1 MRPPR
6 SIRALFALAIALP
19 VSSEALEVRGYS
31 QALDN
36 RLLDF
41 PGAPIYPQTPQPNA
55 GFIHA
60 PAAGFHGIGWPAHP
74 TDWTRQ
80 MALVSPRHF
89 VYASHYPLGAD
100 WNIAF
105 LGTDG
110 QQHLYQIESQV
121 PVVNTLGQ
129 QTDLMLCTLT
139 GEVQAT
145 TGVAPFPVLN
155 LTDEAAYTG
164 LPMIVFGGF
173 VRAGTTPL
181 AGFTTLVNDP
191 GFDTTRFAYFDYNHD
206 SGNPRECDYQGGDSG
221 APSFIMDGGKP
232 AIIGIASGRDPQ
244 GWGGLPANVSR
255 NYIAFI
261 PAYLPQL
268 DAAMETKGFHMI
280 RSRPAATTMQ
290 LQLQGSPVLRRLKPG
305 ALDLVISNNGSA
317 AAHNTSLTLQSAHS
331 PAGVSAPGMITD
343 APSGALRC
351 RRGGLAT
358 AGQSALTLQ
367 WNQLPNE
374 DELEISSTLHFDGGA
389 PVSLQLSL
397 PLLETYASWSTGLG
411 NPAESADPDHDGLS
425 NLLEYALGGTPENAS
440 LMDPYGTPL
449 APRIEVSGN
458 HTHFRFRRR
467 IDAAARG
474 LVYQVETSANPQ
486 SGDWTGTLP
495 PGSATMV
502 SPASPPSTEFEIVDV
517 SIPLSPGRRF
527 FRLKVALSE

>member
-1 MRPPR
+1 MPSPR
-6 SIRALFALAIALP
+6 SVRALLAIVLALP
-19 VSSEALEVRGYS
+19 VSTDALEVRGYS

-55 GFIHA
+55 GFVHA
-60 PAAGFHGIGWPAHP
+60 PADGFHGIGWPAHP

-121 PVVNTLGQ
+121 PIINTLGQ

-139 GEVQAT
+139 GEVEAA
-145 TGVAPFPVLN
+145 TGVTPFPVLN
-155 LTDEAAYTG
+155 LTDEAAYAG
-164 LPMIVFGGF
+164 QPMVVFGSF

-206 SGNPRECDYQGGDSG
+206 AGNPRECDYQGGDSG
-221 APSFIMDGGKP
+221 APAFIMDAGKP

-280 RSRPAATTMQ
+280 RTRPAATSLGIQAQT
-290 LQLQGSPVLRRLKPG
+290 GTALRRLQPG
-305 ALDLVISNNGSA
+305 SLDLVISNNGSA
-317 AAHNTSLTLQSAHS
+317 AAHNLSLSVQSVH
-331 PAGVSAPGMITD
+331 PASGASAPGMVVD
-343 APSGALRC
+343 SPAGSWRC
-351 RRGGLAT
+351 RRGGLVV
-358 AGQSALTLQ
+358 AGESTITLQ
-367 WNQLPNE
+367 WSALPDA
-374 DELEISSTLHFDGGA
+374 DELEITGALAFDGGTTV
-389 PVSLQLSL
+389 PLQISL
-397 PLLETYASWSTGLG
+397 PLIESYASWSSGLAD
-411 NPAESADPDHDGLS
+411 PAEPADPDHDGIS
-425 NLLEYALGGTPENAS
+425 NLLEYAFGGSPGLGLQADENGLS
-440 LMDPYGTPL
+440 L

-458 HTHFRFRRR
+458 QIQFSFRRR

-474 LVYQVETSANPQ
+474 LAYQVETSDQPHAPHW
-486 SGDWTGTLP
+486 SDVLP
-495 PGSATMV
+495 PGGSTSV
-502 SPASPPSTEFEIVDV
+502 STPPLLAPGFELVTV
-517 SIPLSPGRRF
+517 SIPMASARKF
-527 FRLKVALSE
+527 VRLKVTLAE

>member
-1 MRPPR
+1 M
-6 SIRALFALAIALP
+6 
-19 VSSEALEVRGYS
+19 RGYS

-41 PGAPIYPQTPQPNA
+41 PGAPIYPQTPQTNA
-55 GFIHA
+55 GFVHA
-60 PAAGFHGIGWPAHP
+60 PATGFHGIGWPAHP

-121 PVVNTLGQ
+121 PIINTLGQ

-139 GEVQAT
+139 GEVEAS
-145 TGVAPFPVLN
+145 TGITPFPVLN
-155 LTDEAAYTG
+155 LAGEPDYLAK
-164 LPMIVFGGF
+164 PMIVFGGF

-206 SGNPRECDYQGGDSG
+206 AGNPRECDYQGGDSG

-280 RSRPAATTMQ
+280 RARPVATTMQ

-305 ALDLVISNNGSA
+305 ALDLVISNIGSA
-317 AAHNTSLTLQSAHS
+317 AAHNLSLNLQSAHS
-331 PAGVSAPGMITD
+331 PAGVNAPGMITD
-343 APSGALRC
+343 APSGAWRC
-351 RRGGLAT
+351 RRGGLDP
-358 AGQSALTLQ
+358 AGQSAITLQ

-389 PVSLQLSL
+389 LVSLQLSL
-397 PLLETYASWSTGLG
+397 PLLETYASWSSGLFL
-411 NPAESADPDHDGLS
+411 PAESADPDHDGVS
-425 NLLEYALGGTPENAS
+425 NLLEYAFGGSPEHAS
-440 LMDPYGTPL
+440 RLDADGRPL
-449 APRIEVSGN
+449 TPRIGLYGN
-458 HTHFRFRRR
+458 QIRFSFRRR

-474 LVYQVETSANPQ
+474 LDYQIETSDHPD
-486 SGDWTGTLP
+486 SGSWSGILP
-495 PGSATMV
+495 PGSVIQSA
-502 SPASPPSTEFEIVDV
+502 ALSPPSPDFEQVTVDL
-517 SIPLSPGRRF
+517 PMAQARRF
-527 FRLKVALSE
+527 VRMKITLAE